1 MWAAGLSLLWFLGGF
16 WTELRR
22 IFWWGPGDC
31 GVALSGV
38 RLGVGVGAVLWSA
51 RGGSRGVRFCR
62 CGPSGGRG
70 VGGGGVAGVLW
81 DAL

>member
-1 MWAAGLSLLWFLGGF
+1 MWVAGLSLLWFLGGF

-38 RLGVGVGAVLWSA
+38 RLGVGAVLWSA
-51 RGGSRGVRFCR
+51 WGGVSRGVRFCR

-70 VGGGGVAGVLW
+70 VGGVAGVLW